1 MHMSAIVANE
11 SVISPYPDRLVMVL
25 LVDDQPFV
33 AEIIRRQL
41 ISEHDI
47 NFHYCVNPAE
57 ALNAAEAIGPTVVL
71 LDLVM
76 PGIDGLTLCQ
86 MFRNHPAARDLPVV
100 MLSSTEDP
108 AVKAQAFGAG
118 ANDYLVKPP
127 DKIELIARL
136 RYHSASY
143 INKLQRDDAY
153 RALRASQMRLEEL
166 NMELLNLANLDGLTG
181 LSNRRY
187 FDQRYPEE
195 WARAARS
202 KKPISLIMLDVD
214 RFKLFNDNYG
224 HLSGDDCL
232 KQVALAI
239 KQVVARPGDIV
250 ARYGGEEFIIALP
263 DTALDGA
270 GSVAEKIR
278 VAVEDLAIPHEFSD
292 ISGYITISLGI
303 ADCIPQP
310 GTDPVVL
317 IKQADQCLYRA
328 KRLGRN
334 QARAATLIADVS
346 SADRQAELG
355 PC

>member
-1 MHMSAIVANE
+1 
-11 SVISPYPDRLVMVL
+11 
-25 LVDDQPFV
+25 
-33 AEIIRRQL
+33 
-41 ISEHDI
+41 
-47 NFHYCVNPAE
+47 
-57 ALNAAEAIGPTVVL
+57 
-71 LDLVM
+71 
-76 PGIDGLTLCQ
+76 
-86 MFRNHPAARDLPVV
+86 
-100 MLSSTEDP
+100 
-108 AVKAQAFGAG
+108 
-118 ANDYLVKPP
+118 
-127 DKIELIARL
+127 
-136 RYHSASY
+136 
-143 INKLQRDDAY
+143 
-153 RALRASQMRLEEL
+153 
-166 NMELLNLANLDGLTG
+166 
-181 LSNRRY
+181 
-187 FDQRYPEE
+187 
-195 WARAARS
+195 
-202 KKPISLIMLDVD
+202 MLDVD